1 MLAEYHRRRDRIVA
15 GLRDIPSVKCNTPQ
29 GAFYVY
35 PNVGAYLK
43 KDGIADATQ
52 LAEKLLEEAHLALV
66 PGPAFG
72 TEPHVR
78 ISYATSMEQI
88 DEGLR
93 RLKEF
98 FAKL

>member
-1 MLAEYHRRRDRIVA
+1 MT
-15 GLRDIPSVKCNTPQ
+15 GLRGIPGVSCGKPQ

-35 PNVGAYLK
+35 PNIGAYLK
-43 KDGIADATQ
+43 KDGVADATK
-52 LAEKLLEEAHLALV
+52 LAEKLLDEVNVALV

-72 TEPHVR
+72 TDPHVR

>member
-1 MLAEYHRRRDRIVA
+1 
-15 GLRDIPSVKCNTPQ
+15 
-29 GAFYVY
+29 VY

-43 KDGIADATQ
+43 KDGVSDATK
-52 LAEKLLEEAHLALV
+52 LAEKLLDEAHLALV